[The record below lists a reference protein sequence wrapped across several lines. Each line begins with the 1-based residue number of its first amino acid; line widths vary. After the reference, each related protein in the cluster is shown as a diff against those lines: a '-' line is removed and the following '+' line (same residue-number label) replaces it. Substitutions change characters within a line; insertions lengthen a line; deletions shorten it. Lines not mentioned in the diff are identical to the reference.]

1 LNLTRAALGMP
12 LDSVK
17 ADRALGKACAA
28 ILAMAPPERRA
39 TACLIADTAIA
50 ALEARHE

>member
-17 ADRALGKACAA
+17 ADRALGLPNCAGPNSVRVTGP
-28 ILAMAPPERRA
+28 LWRVRFRNPNLP
-39 TACLIADTAIA
+39 
-50 ALEARHE
+50 HG

>member
-17 ADRALGKACAA
+17 ADRALGESRVAEVE
-28 ILAMAPPERRA
+28 P
-39 TACLIADTAIA
+39 
-50 ALEARHE
+50 